1 MKKIFLVLILM
12 CSAHTYS
19 QVGLDLIAKESCEC
33 LDAKKV
39 KDPNLSGDE
48 LKKDVGIC
56 IIKSYSDHKSE
67 LSSEEKEKFNDT
79 DGMGK
84 LGETV
89 ALKMLAFC
97 PNIIIELGKDA
108 TDADDATDAK
118 EDAFILGEVIEI
130 QSEQFITLRVK
141 DQNGRKY
148 NFLLLT
154 YFDSAPLLTNNEI
167 KKKDKLKVSY
177 TEIELFDSKAKEF
190 RYFKILTKLEK
201 Q

>member
-1 MKKIFLVLILM
+1 MRKIFSLFILM
-12 CSAHTYS
+12 CFANTYS

-33 LDAKKV
+33 LDAKKAI
-39 KDPNLSGDE
+39 DPNLSGNE

-56 IIKSYSDHKSE
+56 IIKSYSDHKPE
-67 LSSEEKEKFNDT
+67 LNSEEKEKFDDT

-97 PNIIIELGKDA
+97 PNIIIELGKNAKEDE
-108 TDADDATDAK
+108 ADTK
-118 EDAFILGEVIEI
+118 EDAFILGEVIDI
-130 QSEQFITLRVK
+130 QLEQFITLQVK

-154 YFDSAPLLTNNEI
+154 YFDTAPLLANNEI

>member
-1 MKKIFLVLILM
+1 MKKIFLFFILT
-12 CSAHTYS
+12 CFANTYS
-19 QVGLDLIAKESCEC
+19 QSGGLDLIAKETCEC

-39 KDPNLSGDE
+39 KEPNLSGDE

-67 LSSEEKEKFNDT
+67 LNSEEKEKFNDT

-97 PNIIIELGKDA
+97 PNMIMELGKNSKDEI
-108 TDADDATDAK
+108 ADDK
-118 EDAFILGEVIEI
+118 EDAFILGEVIDI
-130 QSEQFITLRVK
+130 QSEQFITLQVK

-148 NFLLLT
+148 SFLLLT
-154 YFDSAPLLTNNEI
+154 YFDTAPLLTNNDI
-167 KKKDKLKVSY
+167 KKKDKLKISY